1 MRILGTIIVVFV
13 CTFGASAQDR
23 FDYRIVIVD
32 PGISLGRPT
41 LLLPQSIATESKFR
55 FPSFPVVSQDL
66 RLRSP
71 FVGGIPEDKVDLTL
85 PLRLQMEKQARL
97 NALQSLLRSV
107 QKLGAGYI
115 AYRHIRKYGLL
126 K

>member
-1 MRILGTIIVVFV
+1 MRIVGTLIVVFV
-13 CTFGASAQDR
+13 CTFGASGQDR
-23 FDYRIVIVD
+23 FDYRIVIID

-41 LLLPQSIATESKFR
+41 LLLPQAIPTESKFR

-71 FVGGIPEDKVDLTL
+71 FFGGVLEERVDLTL

-97 NALQSLLRSV
+97 QPLQSILRSV
-107 QKLGAGYI
+107 QKLGAAYI